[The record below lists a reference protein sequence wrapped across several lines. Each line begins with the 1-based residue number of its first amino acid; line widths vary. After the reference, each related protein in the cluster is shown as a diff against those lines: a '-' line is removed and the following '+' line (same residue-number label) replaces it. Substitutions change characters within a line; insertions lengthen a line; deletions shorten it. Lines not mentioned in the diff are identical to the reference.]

1 MKVKPF
7 LRVLIVLAVPI
18 VLTMTMVRLLTLPW
32 YPAWEYRRPGF
43 PADPL
48 GMSESERLRLAAAT
62 VRFLNVPWQTDS
74 LKDLQLP
81 DDTPAYNARE
91 LGHMDDVKRVY
102 NALTLTALVLAVGAI
117 LSGWGLRQA
126 GNGCEALASLQQGGV
141 FTLLVLIS
149 LAVWMAVAFNQFF
162 TFFHSLFFQPG
173 TWVFSYRDTLI
184 RLFPLKF
191 WEDAGLLIAGGVSLS
206 SLLLTLLAG
215 WLKRRCEPA

>member
-7 LRVLIVLAVPI
+7 LRVLIVLAVPV

-81 DDTPAYNARE
+81 DGTPAYNGRE
-91 LGHMDDVKRVY
+91 LGHMDDVKCVY
-102 NALTLTALVLAVGAI
+102 NALTLTALVVLVGAI
-117 LSGWGLRQA
+117 LSGWRLRQA
-126 GNGCEALASLQQGGV
+126 GKRCEAFASLQQGGV
-141 FTLLVLIS
+141 LTLLALIS
-149 LAVWMAVAFNQFF
+149 LAVWMLVAFSQFF

-173 TWVFSYRDTLI
+173 TWVFSYSDTLI
-184 RLFPLKF
+184 RLFPLQF

-206 SLLLTLLAG
+206 SLLLTLLGG
-215 WLKRRCEPA
+215 WLRRRCELA